1 MSKRQEASDNDGN
14 FDALGPYSTPVG
26 WALVRVRDV
35 GEVRLGRQRSP
46 QHHQG
51 LHMRPYL
58 RVANVFEDRI
68 DTRDVMEMNFTPQE
82 YETYRLEPG
91 DILLNEG
98 QSLELVGRPAM
109 YRGEVPGSCFQNTL
123 VRFRAGQAVRPS
135 YALLIFR
142 HYLHSGIFQKIA
154 TRTVNIAH
162 LSASR
167 FAELGFPL
175 PPPAE
180 QDRIVAATDE
190 HFTRISAGIAAL
202 ESARARLRRYRA
214 SVLKAACEG
223 RLVPTEAELA
233 RAEGRDYE
241 PADRLLARILQ
252 HRRSRWEAD
261 QLAKLHAQ
269 GKPPKDDRWKA
280 RYAEPNLPD
289 TSSLPVLPEGW
300 TWAAAAQIAEIQGGI
315 QKQPKRT
322 PKENAYPFLRV
333 ANVYRNRL
341 DLDEVHQIELFG
353 DELDKLRLEP
363 GDLLIVE
370 GNGSPTEIGRMAIW
384 NGSISDCVHQN
395 HIIRAR
401 LIGDLPPSYVGC
413 YWNSPDGSSRV
424 MQVSSSTSGLHTL
437 SVAKV
442 SALPVPLPPLAE
454 QHRIVTEV
462 DRRLSLI
469 NALDAALAAG
479 LKRADR
485 LRQAILKRAFAG
497 RLVPQDPADEPASA
511 LLERLRT
518 GPDRSHGKSSG
529 RSATPT
535 PAAPDRSYRK
545 STSRPEQSAPEGR
558 DQQPT
563 LFD

>member
-1 MSKRQEASDNDGN
+1 MTDEDQQPLPRGWEWASLTQIAEVKGGITKGQKRKTRDG
-14 FDALGPYSTPVG
+14 L
-26 WALVRVRDV
+26 R
-35 GEVRLGRQRSP
+35 EV
-46 QHHQG
+46 
-51 LHMRPYL
+51 PYL
-58 RVANVFEDRI
+58 RVANVQRGFLDLDEVKTIEATEDEVRGLI
-68 DTRDVMEMNFTPQE
+68 
-82 YETYRLEPG
+82 LLPG
-91 DILLNEG
+91 DILFTEG
-98 QSLELVGRPAM
+98 GDRDKLGRGWVW
-109 YRGEVPGSCFQNTL
+109 RGEIAECIHQNHI
-123 VRFRAGQAVRPS
+123 FRARLRSPEIEPKIISWYGNTAGQD
-135 YALLIFR
+135 YF
-142 HYLHSGIFQKIA
+142 
-154 TRTVNIAH
+154 TRQGKQTTNLASINLTK
-162 LSASR
+162 LSA
-167 FAELGFPL
+167 FPVPI
-175 PPPAE
+175 PPSAE
-180 QDRIVAATDE
+180 QRRIVAAIEE
-190 HFTRISAGIAAL
+190 HFSRLDEGIAAL

-233 RAEGRDYE
+233 RAEGHDYE
-241 PADRLLARILQ
+241 PADRLLSRILQ

-280 RYAEPNLPD
+280 KYAEPNPPD
-289 TSSLPVLPEGW
+289 TSSLPELPEGW

-341 DLDEVHQIELFG
+341 ELDDVHRIELFG
-353 DELDKLRLEP
+353 DELDKLRLQP

-384 NGSISDCVHQN
+384 NGAISDCVHQN

-401 LIGDLPPSYVGC
+401 LVGDLPPSYVGC

-437 SVAKV
+437 SVTKV
-442 SALPVPLPPLAE
+442 NALPVALPPLAE
-454 QHRIVTEV
+454 QHRIVAEV
-462 DRRLSLI
+462 ERRLSLI

-479 LKRADR
+479 LKRVER
-485 LRQAILKRAFAG
+485 LRQAILKRAFSG

-511 LLERLRT
+511 LLERIRAGGSPPAPKPRAGQGARSRRS
-518 GPDRSHGKSSG
+518 GPDH
-529 RSATPT
+529 
-535 PAAPDRSYRK
+535 
-545 STSRPEQSAPEGR
+545 
-558 DQQPT
+558 QPS